1 MIRMCFGHLRTIMLK
16 CVSISMQ
23 RLYLGIMVS
32 AGWQREALVL

>member
-1 MIRMCFGHLRTIMLK
+1 
-16 CVSISMQ
+16 MQ